1 MSEIVHSFD
10 FSYVSGF
17 TIYENSNVVKTESG
31 GLYTLGFRVVFELPI
46 GFNVINTPHIQLSY
60 VQNGVSRT
68 VDSNDSV
75 SNNLYICEWNSSQ
88 YLSPSTDFE
97 SVVIANASIFSP
109 FQNDYPTVR
118 VQQVSNSNINAIAN
132 NRFDAQQ
139 NNADLGKFIYS
150 LLRYP
155 FEVSTDVLA
164 DIILGY
170 LVLNEQAYLIDEQF
184 YNFELFN
191 GVVNGYY
198 GDNRDISNSE
208 IFLFLPFYD
217 SKYQL
222 DSKYINTTIKIKY
235 RCDIL
240 ANKCIIQIFS
250 NDTLIDCL
258 DVILGYNIPYIFLTN
273 DVYVEKTVSDTL
285 KNFDNPKI
293 IIEQNLATDNIY
305 DIDFSG
311 TISDFSNGDFVA
323 IDDFSEIKPTENNED
338 FERLF
343 DILEKGFY
351 I

>member
-1 MSEIVHSFD
+1 MGEIVHSFD
-10 FSYVSGF
+10 FSNVSGF
-17 TIYENSNVVKTESG
+17 TIYENSNVVKTDSD
-31 GLYTLGFRVVFELPI
+31 GLYTLGFRVVFELPN
-46 GFNVINTPHIQLSY
+46 GFNVVNTPHIQLSFI
-60 VQNGVSRT
+60 QNGVSRSI
-68 VDSNDSV
+68 DSNDSV
-75 SNNLYICEWNSSQ
+75 SNNYYICEWTSSQ
-88 YLSPSTDFE
+88 YLAPSSNFE

-118 VQQVSNSNINAIAN
+118 VQQVSNSNINTIAH

-155 FEVSTDVLA
+155 FKVSTDVLA

-170 LVLNEQAYLIDEQF
+170 LVLSEQAYLIDEQF

-198 GDNRDISNSE
+198 GDNRDVSNSE

-217 SKYQL
+217 SKYHL

-250 NDTLIDCL
+250 NDILIDCL
-258 DVILGYNIPYIFLTN
+258 DVILGYNIPYIFLTS
-273 DVYVEKTVSDTL
+273 DIYVEKTVSDTL

-293 IIEQNLATDNIY
+293 IVEQNLATDNIY
-305 DIDFSG
+305 NIDFSG
-311 TISDFSNGDFVA
+311 SISDFSNGDFVA
-323 IDDFSEIKPTENNED
+323 IDDFSVIKPTENNED